1 MARKAD
7 WQRGCYILTVAGITE
22 VNVFLSSQAEAMV
35 YHQDKGQRGTF
46 QALGGMHMR
55 NGT

>member
-35 YHQDKGQRGTF
+35 YQQDKGQRGTF